1 MGSGDSKSPTV
12 TIRCNGGDAISR
24 MVAGAQEF
32 CAAAVLETGHA
43 ARLAIMIEELV
54 TNLVEHGGVAADGV
68 IELVLT
74 HEDGVVGIALSDT
87 GVAFDLRDADSSDDI
102 PDRGGGAGIDLIRA
116 WAEIVDYES
125 QAGHN
130 RLLLKMWLS

>member
-1 MGSGDSKSPTV
+1 MGLGDSKSPTV
-12 TIRCNGGDAISR
+12 TIRCNGGDAIGR
-24 MVAGAQEF
+24 MVAGAQDFSIE
-32 CAAAVLETGHA
+32 AALEPGHA
-43 ARLAIMIEELV
+43 ARLAIMVEELV

-74 HEDGVVGIALSDT
+74 QQDGVVGIALSDT
-87 GVAFDLRDADSSDDI
+87 GIAFDLRTAESGDDV
-102 PDRGGGAGIDLIRA
+102 PDRGGGAGIDLIKA

-125 QAGHN
+125 KGGQN